1 MNKDAS
7 KTRLS
12 VVIPCYNSQDWIG
25 RAIQSALDAGCDD
38 LILVV
43 SDDGS
48 TDGSAEAV
56 RAFGDRVILLS
67 GPNRGA
73 CHARNAGMEI
83 AKAKGATHVLF
94 LDADDYLEGDAL
106 AGAAEVAGRTGADI
120 ILSHNHIQFDDGRR
134 LERRVY
140 SGQVTPE
147 DFFEGWMTGKHFAPV
162 AVLLRIDFVEKMGGW
177 DESLSR
183 AQDTDLF
190 LRMMFERPVIMM
202 NDRGAAI
209 YNMVNPGS
217 VSRNVS
223 PKSTEARIRVISRLL
238 EKMKGTSF
246 EPLMPLMLQ
255 RLYGVTRAAFQ
266 MKQTE
271 LGRKGV
277 KVMAAYGY
285 RKHPGTRSHSLLSSL
300 IGLEAKVRLWGN

>member
-25 RAIQSALDAGCDD
+25 RAIQSSLDAGCDD

-48 TDGSAEAV
+48 TDRSTEVV
-56 RAFGDRVILLS
+56 RGYGDRVILLT

-73 CHARNAGMEI
+73 CHARNVGMEI

-94 LDADDYLEGDAL
+94 LDADDYLEGDVL
-106 AGAAEVAGRTGADI
+106 AGAEEVAAGTGADI
-120 ILSHNHIQFDDGRR
+120 ILSHNHIQLEDGSR

-140 SGQVTPE
+140 SGQVAPE
-147 DFFEGWMTGKHFAPV
+147 DFFEGWMTGRHFAPA

-177 DESLSR
+177 DEGLSR

-190 LRMMFERPVIMM
+190 LRMMFERPLIMM

-209 YNMVNPGS
+209 YDRVNPGS

-238 EKMKGTSF
+238 EKMKGSSF

-285 RKHPGTRSHSLLSSL
+285 RKHPGTRRHTVLSSL